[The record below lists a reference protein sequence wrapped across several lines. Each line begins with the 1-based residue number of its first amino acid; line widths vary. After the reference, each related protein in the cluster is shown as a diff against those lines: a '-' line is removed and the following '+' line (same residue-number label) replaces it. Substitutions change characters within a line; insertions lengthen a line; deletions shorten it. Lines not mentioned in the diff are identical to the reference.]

1 MAPLTTTRTLFEL
14 RVGSYHTIEVLLQI
28 RLSDI
33 EWWNSDLYNHERQLY
48 KLLGRRVLP
57 NNECKE
63 EIEKYRSERKRK
75 EDLLNNNKEKKQSG
89 EVVIG
94 EANLKKKAADKEKS
108 TSGKKRGRGKKAKK
122 ETKASKKQKVK
133 DAANEGTEE
142 KKRPKL
148 LRETGKWIMGNSIQI
163 CYLME
168 DIENCTAA
176 TLIFRQKESTTENLE
191 EQSNTQQ
198 MSQSSTEGKKKS
210 KSTSKKKVE
219 ANDDDKQ
226 VPLSTFRSWRKLSKR
241 INLWVFKF
249 DPNNPSDLSVSEGG
263 GFPRPDLLPMADIFR

>member
-108 TSGKKRGRGKKAKK
+108 TSGKKRGRGKKTKK
-122 ETKASKKQKVK
+122 ETKASKKQRVK

-163 CYLME
+163 CKLFGLY
-168 DIENCTAA
+168 
-176 TLIFRQKESTTENLE
+176 RSE
-191 EQSNTQQ
+191 EL
-198 MSQSSTEGKKKS
+198 
-210 KSTSKKKVE
+210 V
-219 ANDDDKQ
+219 
-226 VPLSTFRSWRKLSKR
+226 
-241 INLWVFKF
+241 
-249 DPNNPSDLSVSEGG
+249 
-263 GFPRPDLLPMADIFR
+263 

>member
-1 MAPLTTTRTLFEL
+1 M
-14 RVGSYHTIEVLLQI
+14 LLQI

-33 EWWNSDLYNHERQLY
+33 EWWNSDSDLYNHERQLH

-57 NNECKE
+57 NECKE

-94 EANLKKKAADKEKS
+94 EANLKKKTADKEKS

-163 CYLME
+163 CKLLGLYVHYVDTFQTYYT
-168 DIENCTAA
+168 DIQNSLYCF
-176 TLIFRQKESTTENLE
+176 IR
-191 EQSNTQQ
+191 
-198 MSQSSTEGKKKS
+198 
-210 KSTSKKKVE
+210 
-219 ANDDDKQ
+219 
-226 VPLSTFRSWRKLSKR
+226 
-241 INLWVFKF
+241 
-249 DPNNPSDLSVSEGG
+249 
-263 GFPRPDLLPMADIFR
+263 LLD